1 MALDIPQYTKLATNI
16 FYFLTIIFFVVK
28 YSLAKVERKEN
39 EWVSTMDSSR
49 SNLLNV
55 FYLFLLILS
64 QLFINSNI
72 SRIYCNKVQSFSV
85 FKYTVFPNVI
95 IFGSLIL
102 ILNTFPHWS
111 MPFSNTIG
119 YFIVSFGSKLT
130 KVFKILLRKT
140 NDLREFI
147 KTNETLVIN
156 QMNPENFDKVL
167 DDLIKFE
174 NEEEKN
180 NYYNDDS
187 IIRAYQYLY
196 KYVYQKHLIS
206 HFIWFLL
213 AGAYTLNISQGYI
226 YNIQDECA

>member
-1 MALDIPQYTKLATNI
+1 MALTIPQYAKLATNI

-28 YSLAKVERKEN
+28 YYLAKIKREDN
-39 EWVSTMDSSR
+39 EWVATMDSSK

-55 FYLFLLILS
+55 SYLFLLIMS
-64 QLFINSNI
+64 QLFINNSI
-72 SRIYCNKVQSFSV
+72 SKIYCNKVQTFTV
-85 FKYTVFPNVI
+85 FKYTVLPNI
-95 IFGSLIL
+95 LIFGSLIF
-102 ILNTFPHWS
+102 ILNIFPHWA

-130 KVFKILLRKT
+130 RIFKTLLRK
-140 NDLREFI
+140 NDDLQSFI
-147 KTNETLVIN
+147 STNETLVIN
-156 QMNPENFDKVL
+156 QMNPDNLDKVL

-174 NEEEKN
+174 NDQEKN
-180 NYYNDDS
+180 NYYSDETV
-187 IIRAYQYLY
+187 ITAYQYLY

-226 YNIQDECA
+226 YNIQDQCA

>member
-1 MALDIPQYTKLATNI
+1 
-16 FYFLTIIFFVVK
+16 
-28 YSLAKVERKEN
+28 
-39 EWVSTMDSSR
+39 
-49 SNLLNV
+49 
-55 FYLFLLILS
+55 
-64 QLFINSNI
+64 
-72 SRIYCNKVQSFSV
+72 
-85 FKYTVFPNVI
+85 
-95 IFGSLIL
+95 
-102 ILNTFPHWS
+102 

-156 QMNPENFDKVL
+156 QMNPDNFDKVL

-187 IIRAYQYLY
+187 IIRAYKYLY